1 MSKIKNKQGGFL
13 QIILIIIIT
22 LIVMKYLGITVSGVL
37 NWLANLIR
45 SVF

>member
-1 MSKIKNKQGGFL
+1 MKNNQGGFL
-13 QIILIIIIT
+13 QTIILIIIA
-22 LIVMKYLGITVSGVL
+22 LIVMKYLGVTVSGVL